1 MVAVTL
7 TIALSTA
14 AGALA
19 ERRWPGGAATVG
31 RRLLLVALYTV
42 LPFVTFFNV
51 AALDLD
57 LDLGAGIV
65 LGWLALALAA
75 ALAYGVAR
83 FALRL
88 ERPATGAVVCST
100 LVANTGYLGYPLVLA
115 LLGEQAI
122 GEAVV
127 YDVGVSAPALLL
139 AGFATGAAFGTK
151 AGQGVRERT
160 AAFFTRN
167 PPLLAAFA
175 GLLAPPALAPEAL
188 VDASRLLV
196 IALLPLGFFVVGS
209 ALEEESQEG
218 ALRVPPPPSAAV
230 AAIVLTRL
238 VVAPGL
244 LYLLALPFIEL
255 PDAYLLLAAMPCGIN
270 TLIVAHAYGLD
281 SRITAEALAW
291 TTAIAVLVALGSLAL

>member
-1 MVAVTL
+1 VVAVVL

-14 AGALA
+14 AGVLA
-19 ERRWPGGAATVG
+19 ERRWRDRAATLG
-31 RRLLLVALYTV
+31 RRLLLIALYTV

-57 LDLGAGIV
+57 LDLSAGV
-65 LGWLALALAA
+65 GLGWLALALAA

-83 FALRL
+83 GPLRL
-88 ERPATGAVVCST
+88 ERPAVGGVVCST
-100 LVANTGYLGYPLVLA
+100 LVANTGYLGYPLVLT
-115 LLGEQAI
+115 LLGEEAI

-127 YDVGVSAPALLL
+127 YDVAVSAPALLL
-139 AGFATGAAFGTK
+139 AGFATGAAFGTR
-151 AGQGVRERT
+151 AGQGLRERT

-167 PPLLAAFA
+167 PPLLAALA
-175 GLLAPPALAPEAL
+175 GLFAPHSLAPEAL

-209 ALEEESQEG
+209 VLEEESQEG
-218 ALRVPPPPSAAV
+218 GLRLPPPLSAPV

-244 LYLLALPFIEL
+244 LYLLALPLIEL

-291 TTAIAVLVALGSLAL
+291 TTGIAVCVALGSLAL